1 MYQNSG
7 VHVDAYDVT
16 GQDKIMYYGQMQ
28 EISELDFHGYKISF
42 FYCNWVNAIKDIVK
56 EKYKFISVDLNR
68 QGYKSEPLV
77 LAKHIAQVF
86 YVPDTKKLSWL
97 YLENDESSE
106 SRMSSMRKSLINLMR
121 FFLSSH
127 R

>member
-1 MYQNSG
+1 VIYQDYDINGYTFYNEQQDKKIMYQNSG

-28 EISELDFHGYKISF
+28 EISELDFHGYKISL
-42 FYCNWVNAIKDIVK
+42 FYCNWVDAIKGSVK

-86 YVPDTKKLSWL
+86 YVPDTKKIKLVI
-97 YLENDESSE
+97 
-106 SRMSSMRKSLINLMR
+106 SRKR
-121 FFLSSH
+121 
-127 R
+127 